1 VANAKGGAVVRFA
14 NKLILSSTA
23 TCCAAILS
31 VTVLGCSETSLI
43 GQPGAGLPTRVE
55 AIIEVSSDHPSD
67 PLLVDFGDVYAG
79 DTREKDIMIRNI
91 GTDTL
96 HIEELVIEGNF
107 SVVNNANWERLLSP
121 ESTTIVQ
128 LAYSPLQDEHI
139 EGSLTVISNDREQPA
154 VLLRLLAEGLAP
166 AIHIEPTVFDF
177 GNPEIGCVSQLDIT
191 IANVGRAPLE
201 IAEDGIWFE
210 DLGGNGEM
218 TLVHTLPEG
227 LVLDPIAEGGSEVG
241 VRVHY
246 VPTDVQPDTG
256 IVHIESNDPA
266 RPDATATQYGIAHL
280 GASNIDEYYQE
291 GNNATDILFVVDNS
305 CSMSQEQASL
315 AVNFA
320 SFIQIV
326 EAIDIDY
333 HIGVTTT
340 DTVDDGHLQG
350 TVPIITPSSADPA
363 GSFAFNVN
371 LGTNGSAI
379 ERGLHCGYL
388 ALGAG
393 GANNNLQPGGAN
405 YGFMREDAGL
415 RVIFVSDEPEQSSS
429 VLNWGVGDYVN
440 FYEGLK
446 PNPDHV
452 VLSDISG
459 GMAGCSGAGGSA
471 ISGSGYVSA
480 TNMTNGISASICDP
494 NWVSTLSALAW
505 LSQSFADTFELSQTP
520 VEPSIEV
527 RMNNVPLFVGWTYNS
542 GLQAIV
548 FDVDHV
554 PENGDSLQIEY
565 TVLGSC
571 ED

>member
-1 VANAKGGAVVRFA
+1 MRFVS
-14 NKLILSSTA
+14 KLFLGLVTLFSMGLLSA
-23 TCCAAILS
+23 GVI
-31 VTVLGCSETSLI
+31 GCSETTLI

-67 PLLVDFGDVYAG
+67 PLLVDFGEVYAG
-79 DTREKDIMIRNI
+79 DSREKDVMIRNI

-96 HIEELVIEGNF
+96 HIEELLIDGNF
-107 SVVNNANWERLLSP
+107 SVVNDADWTRLLSP

-128 LAYSPLQDEHI
+128 LAYSPIQDEHI
-139 EGSLTVISNDREQPA
+139 EGSLTVISNDRENPA
-154 VLLRLLAEGLAP
+154 VLVRLLAEGLAP
-166 AIHIEPTVFDF
+166 AIEIEPSVWDF
-177 GNPEIGCVSQLDIT
+177 GNPEIGCVSQLDIS

-218 TLVHTLPEG
+218 ALVHNLPEG
-227 LVLDPIAEGGSEVG
+227 LVLDPIAEGGTPVSLQ
-241 VRVHY
+241 VHY

-256 IVHIESNDPA
+256 ILHVESNDPA
-266 RPDATATQYGIAHL
+266 RPDATSTQYGIAHL

-305 CSMSQEQASL
+305 CSMSQEQSSL

-326 EAIDIDY
+326 DAIDINY

-340 DTVDDGHLQG
+340 DTGDDGHLQG
-350 TVPIITPSSADPA
+350 TETIITPGAADPA

-371 LGTNGSAI
+371 LGINGSAT
-379 ERGLHCGYL
+379 ERGLHSGYL
-388 ALGAG
+388 ALGG
-393 GANNNLQPGGAN
+393 GGNGNLQPGGAN
-405 YGFMREDAGL
+405 YGFVREDAGL
-415 RVIFVSDEPEQSSS
+415 RVIFVSDEPEQSSG
-429 VLNWGVGDYVN
+429 VLNWSVGDYVN
-440 FYEGLK
+440 FYQGLK

-459 GMAGCSGAGGSA
+459 GMTGCSGAGGNA
-471 ISGSGYVSA
+471 TNGSGYVSA

-520 VEPSIEV
+520 VEDSIEV
-527 RMNNVPLFVGWTYNS
+527 RMNSVPVFVGWTYNS

-554 PENGDSLQIEY
+554 PENGDAIEIEY
-565 TVLGSC
+565 TMLGACS
-571 ED
+571 D

>member
-1 VANAKGGAVVRFA
+1 MRLA
-14 NKLILSSTA
+14 NKFVLALAGLCSAVFLSA
-23 TCCAAILS
+23 S
-31 VTVLGCSETSLI
+31 VIGCSETSLI
-43 GQPGAGLPTRVE
+43 GQPGAGLPTRVV
-55 AIIEVSSDHPSD
+55 AIIEVSSDHPTD
-67 PLLVDFGDVYAG
+67 PLLVDFGEVYAG

-96 HIEELVIEGNF
+96 HIEELLIDGNF
-107 SVVNNANWERLLSP
+107 TVTNEANWERLLSP

-128 LAYSPLQDEHI
+128 LAYSPVQDEHI
-139 EGSLTVISNDREQPA
+139 EGSLTVISNDRENEA
-154 VLLRLLAEGLAP
+154 VLVRLLAEGLAP
-166 AIHIEPTVFDF
+166 AIEIEPEIWDF
-177 GNPEIGCVSQLDIT
+177 GNSEIGCVSQLEVT
-191 IANVGRAPLE
+191 ISNVGRAPLE
-201 IAEDGIWFE
+201 VAEDGIWFE

-218 TLVHTLPEG
+218 TMVHNLPDN
-227 LVLDPIAEGGSEVG
+227 LVLEPLAEGGSSVEIQ
-241 VRVHY
+241 VHY
-246 VPTDVQPDTG
+246 VPIDVQPDTG
-256 IVHIESNDPA
+256 VLHIESNDPSS
-266 RPDATATQYGIAHL
+266 PDATATQYGIAHL
-280 GASNIDEYYQE
+280 GASNIDDYYQE

-305 CSMSQEQASL
+305 CSMSQEQSSL

-326 EAIDIDY
+326 DAIDIDY

-340 DTVDDGHLQG
+340 DTGDDGHLQG
-350 TVPIITPSSADPA
+350 TQHIITQNSADPA

-371 LGTNGSAI
+371 LGTSGSAT

-388 ALGAG
+388 ALGGGGNGNLQSG
-393 GANNNLQPGGAN
+393 GANE
-405 YGFMREDAGL
+405 GFVRPDAGL

-440 FYEGLK
+440 FYQGLK

-459 GMAGCSGAGGSA
+459 GMTGCSGAGGSA
-471 ISGSGYVSA
+471 TNGSGYVSA

-520 VEPSIEV
+520 VEDSIEV
-527 RMNNVPLFVGWTYNS
+527 RMNGVPLFVGWTYNS

-554 PENGDSLQIEY
+554 PENGDYLELEY
-565 TVLGSC
+565 TVLGACS
-571 ED
+571 D

>member
-1 VANAKGGAVVRFA
+1 MRFA
-14 NKLILSSTA
+14 NKLVLSLSAIFFAA
-23 TCCAAILS
+23 TLS
-31 VTVLGCSETSLI
+31 VSVLGCSETSLI

-67 PLLVDFGDVYAG
+67 PLLVDFGEVYAG
-79 DTREKDIMIRNI
+79 DTREKDVMIRNI

-107 SVVNNANWERLLSP
+107 SVVNDGSWERLLSP

-166 AIHIEPTVFDF
+166 AIYIDPPTFDF

-227 LVLDPIAEGGSEVG
+227 LVLDPIAEGGSEVS

-340 DTVDDGHLQG
+340 DTGDDGHLQG
-350 TVPIITPSSADPA
+350 TVKVITDSVADPA

-371 LGTNGSAI
+371 LGTNGSAT

-405 YGFMREDAGL
+405 YGFVREDAGL

-440 FYEGLK
+440 FFESLK

-471 ISGSGYVSA
+471 TNGSGYVSA

-520 VEPSIEV
+520 VEESIEV
-527 RMNNVPLFVGWTYNS
+527 RMNGVPLFVGWTYNS

-554 PENGDSLQIEY
+554 PENGDTLEFEY